1 MFVQP
6 IAKPLTFTGS
16 PRARNW
22 FLATELME
30 EGEEV
35 YFLVC
40 FLHKRMNLFMQSV
53 GEPRRVAVTFT
64 STTLPASLFLQLQQ
78 VLLWGHCLIL
88 LTQMQSAYGAC
99 GSSALCSCKQALL
112 MLNIT
117 GLAPVLFTNEQELS
131 ER

>member
-1 MFVQP
+1 
-6 IAKPLTFTGS
+6 
-16 PRARNW
+16 
-22 FLATELME
+22 ME

-40 FLHKRMNLFMQSV
+40 FLHKSMNLFMQSV

-99 GSSALCSCKQALL
+99 GSSALCSCKLALL